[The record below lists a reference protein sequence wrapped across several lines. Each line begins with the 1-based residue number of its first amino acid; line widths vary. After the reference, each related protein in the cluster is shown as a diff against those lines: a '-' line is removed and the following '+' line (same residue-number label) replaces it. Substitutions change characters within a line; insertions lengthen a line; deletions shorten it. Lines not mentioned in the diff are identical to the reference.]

1 MSSKPGSGN
10 FLQPAV
16 VIPSFVSPGGSR
28 SLADQGGVKKRKLNV
43 DGESSMANLRLKD
56 QKEEADSALLKL
68 QDLMHE
74 IFEAEDQLEPDTS
87 SVAVSRDSNSMFRT
101 PNILEVGGPIL
112 GPESH
117 SRLQKSLQKLANFGR
132 LHDIPSEYLL
142 RVQKICENTIVAAQG
157 LDLRLDDA
165 LNDSETLVWLQKLED
180 IYNTLLAIGT
190 LLQTMSGRRSERDL
204 CPEDLLQA
212 IPNVLTSLFD
222 QCIIRAVE
230 VRPANEDSKLFELVS
245 REKKTISALMHQ
257 ARKLLGLLANFLSRI
272 DVSES
277 IITSTEFLATKLIF
291 VENAHNDKDSA
302 VGYQKFEPVR
312 RAAMDILAKIFSRY
326 PSQRPFIL
334 DEILV
339 SLEKLPSTRQN
350 ARQFKLMDGKAIQ
363 LLTALVIQLVQTTA
377 LDIPQSKKSRVR
389 RNPLVNGYADE
400 DQEDIKEEDDEDE
413 AESESDGNFVLKLS
427 LERLTSRVNKL
438 YDNAVRS
445 AQYIIKFIVQRAM
458 TSTKTGDQ
466 PYRNILDLF
475 TEDLISVLGST
486 DWPAAELLLRILAS
500 HMIGI
505 AELDKSS
512 ATAKNMALELLGWMG
527 SGISDLSVAA
537 QHLIPSMEDADNK
550 VTEYLRQLYDDHLRH
565 ALHVQDLIP
574 SHGPYRI
581 TLEYLQDRDLDN
593 WQLTSARGYYVVQW
607 AKTISSTYYD
617 SEDKNVAVQQDRGLD
632 ELLSLLPKLL
642 SDPKWLETNK

>member
-1 MSSKPGSGN
+1 MAVQPGPGKS
-10 FLQPAV
+10 LQPAV
-16 VIPSFVSPGGSR
+16 VIPPFVPPGTSNSF
-28 SLADQGGVKKRKLNV
+28 ADQGAAKKRKLNV
-43 DGESSMANLRLKD
+43 EVESYATGLRLKD
-56 QKEEADSALLKL
+56 QKEEADAALLKL
-68 QDLMHE
+68 QDFMLE

-87 SVAVSRDSNSMFRT
+87 SATLVQNPGSMFRVA
-101 PNILEVGGPIL
+101 NALEVRGPIL

-117 SRLQKSLQKLANFGR
+117 SRLQKSLQKVASFGR
-132 LHDIPSEYLL
+132 LHDIPSEYLSRL
-142 RVQKICENTIVAAQG
+142 QKICESPIVAAQG

-165 LNDSETLVWLQKLED
+165 LNDSDTQLWLQKLED
-180 IYNTLLAIGT
+180 IHNTLLAIGT
-190 LLQTMSGRRSERDL
+190 LLQTMSGRQSERDL

-212 IPNVLTSLFD
+212 IPNVLTILFD
-222 QCIIRAVE
+222 HCIIPSVE
-230 VRPANEDSKLFELVS
+230 VRPVDEGKRLFELVS
-245 REKKTISALMHQ
+245 REKKIFGTLLHQ
-257 ARKLLGLLANFLSRI
+257 ARKLINLLANFLSRI

-277 IITSTEFLATKLIF
+277 VITSTEFLATKLIF

-302 VGYQKFEPVR
+302 VGFQKFELVR
-312 RAAMDILAKIFSRY
+312 RAAMDVLAKVFSRY
-326 PSQRPFIL
+326 PAQRPFIL

-350 ARQFKLMDGKAIQ
+350 ARQFKLIDGKAIQ

-377 LDIPQSKKSRVR
+377 LDIPQTKKSRAR
-389 RNPLVNGYADE
+389 RNHLASNGANE
-400 DQEDIKEEDDEDE
+400 DDDDIDVKEEDEDSDSEDED
-413 AESESDGNFVLKLS
+413 SFKLS
-427 LERLTSRVNKL
+427 LERLTHRVNKL

-475 TEDLISVLGST
+475 TEDLINILGST

-512 ATAKNMALELLGWMG
+512 STAKNMALELLGWMG
-527 SGISDLSVAA
+527 SGISDLTAA
-537 QHLIPSMEDADNK
+537 AHHLNTSMDDGDNK
-550 VTEYLRQLYDDHLRH
+550 ITQYLRQLYDDHISH
-565 ALHVQDLIP
+565 ALHIQDLIP
-574 SHGPYRI
+574 SNGPYRI

-593 WQLTSARGYYVVQW
+593 WQLTSARGYYIVQW
-607 AKTISSTYYD
+607 AKTVSSTYYD
-617 SEDKNVAVQQDRGLD
+617 SEDKDVVVPKDKGVD
-632 ELLSLLPKLL
+632 ELLSIFPKLL

>member
-1 MSSKPGSGN
+1 MAVQPGPGK
-10 FLQPAV
+10 LPQPAV
-16 VIPSFVSPGGSR
+16 VIPPFLPPGTSHSFV
-28 SLADQGGVKKRKLNV
+28 DQGAAKKRKLNV
-43 DGESSMANLRLKD
+43 EVESYATSLRLKD
-56 QKEEADSALLKL
+56 QKEEADAALLKL
-68 QDLMHE
+68 QDFMLE

-87 SVAVSRDSNSMFRT
+87 SANLVQNPGSMFRVA
-101 PNILEVGGPIL
+101 NVLEVRGPIL

-117 SRLQKSLQKLANFGR
+117 SRLQKSLQKVASFGR
-132 LHDIPSEYLL
+132 LHDIPSEYLSRL
-142 RVQKICENTIVAAQG
+142 QKICESPIVAAQG

-165 LNDSETLVWLQKLED
+165 LNDSDTQLWLQKLED
-180 IYNTLLAIGT
+180 IHNTLLAIGT
-190 LLQTMSGRRSERDL
+190 LLQTMSGRSSERDL

-212 IPNVLTSLFD
+212 IPNVLTILFD
-222 QCIIRAVE
+222 HCIIPSVE
-230 VRPANEDSKLFELVS
+230 VRPVDEGKGLFELVS
-245 REKKTISALMHQ
+245 REKKIFGTLLHQ
-257 ARKLLGLLANFLSRI
+257 ARKLMNLLADFLSRI

-277 IITSTEFLATKLIF
+277 VITSTEFLATKLIF

-302 VGYQKFEPVR
+302 VGFQKFELVR
-312 RAAMDILAKIFSRY
+312 RAAMDVLAKVFSRY
-326 PSQRPFIL
+326 PAQRPFIL

-350 ARQFKLMDGKAIQ
+350 ARQFKLIDGKAIQ

-377 LDIPQSKKSRVR
+377 LDIPQTKKSRAR
-389 RNPLVNGYADE
+389 RNHLTSNGANE
-400 DQEDIKEEDDEDE
+400 DDDSDVKEEDEDSDSEDED
-413 AESESDGNFVLKLS
+413 SFKLS
-427 LERLTSRVNKL
+427 LERLTHRVNRL

-475 TEDLISVLGST
+475 TEDLINILGST

-512 ATAKNMALELLGWMG
+512 STAKNMALELLGWMG
-527 SGISDLSVAA
+527 SGISDLTAA
-537 QHLIPSMEDADNK
+537 AHHLNASMEDGDNK
-550 VTEYLRQLYDDHLRH
+550 ISQYLRQLYDDHISH
-565 ALHVQDLIP
+565 ALHIQDVI
-574 SHGPYRI
+574 SSNGPYRI

-593 WQLTSARGYYVVQW
+593 WQLTSARGYYIVQW
-607 AKTISSTYYD
+607 AKTVSSTYYD
-617 SEDKNVAVQQDRGLD
+617 SEDKDVVVPKDRGVD
-632 ELLSLLPKLL
+632 ELLSIFPKLL

>member
-1 MSSKPGSGN
+1 MAVQPGPGK

-16 VIPSFVSPGGSR
+16 VIPPFAPPGTSHSFV
-28 SLADQGGVKKRKLNV
+28 DQGAAKKRKLNV
-43 DGESSMANLRLKD
+43 EVEGYATSLRLKD
-56 QKEEADSALLKL
+56 QKEEADAALLKL
-68 QDLMHE
+68 QDFMLE

-87 SVAVSRDSNSMFRT
+87 SASLVQNPGSMFRVA
-101 PNILEVGGPIL
+101 NVLEVRGPIL

-117 SRLQKSLQKLANFGR
+117 SRLQKSLQKVASFGR
-132 LHDIPSEYLL
+132 LNDIPSEYLSRL
-142 RVQKICENTIVAAQG
+142 QKICESPIVAAQG

-165 LNDSETLVWLQKLED
+165 LNDSDTQLWLQKLED
-180 IYNTLLAIGT
+180 IHNTLLAIGT
-190 LLQTMSGRRSERDL
+190 LLQTMSGRQSERDL

-212 IPNVLTSLFD
+212 VPNVLTILFD
-222 QCIIRAVE
+222 HCIIPSVE
-230 VRPANEDSKLFELVS
+230 VRPVDEGKRLFELIS
-245 REKKTISALMHQ
+245 REKKIFGTLLHQ
-257 ARKLLGLLANFLSRI
+257 ARKLMNLLANFLSRI

-277 IITSTEFLATKLIF
+277 VITSTEFLATKLIF

-302 VGYQKFEPVR
+302 VGFQKFELVR
-312 RAAMDILAKIFSRY
+312 RAAMDVLAKVFSRY
-326 PSQRPFIL
+326 PAQRPFIL

-350 ARQFKLMDGKAIQ
+350 ARQFKLTDGKAIQ

-377 LDIPQSKKSRVR
+377 LDIPQTKRSRAR
-389 RNPLVNGYADE
+389 RNHLARNGANE
-400 DQEDIKEEDDEDE
+400 DDDDIDVKEEDEDEDS
-413 AESESDGNFVLKLS
+413 ESEDEDSFKLS
-427 LERLTSRVNKL
+427 LERLTHRVNKL

-475 TEDLISVLGST
+475 TEDLINILGST

-512 ATAKNMALELLGWMG
+512 STAKNMALELLGWMG
-527 SGISDLSVAA
+527 SGISDLTAA
-537 QHLIPSMEDADNK
+537 AHHLNASMEDGDNK
-550 VTEYLRQLYDDHLRH
+550 ITQYLRQLYDDHISH
-565 ALHVQDLIP
+565 ALHIQDLIP
-574 SHGPYRI
+574 SNGPYRI

-593 WQLTSARGYYVVQW
+593 WQLTSARGYYIVQW
-607 AKTISSTYYD
+607 AKTVSSTYYD
-617 SEDKNVAVQQDRGLD
+617 SEDIDVVVPKDRGVE
-632 ELLSLLPKLL
+632 ELLSIFPKLL